1 VLRVPGAPPNLRPL
15 MRRFALYA
23 FVITLVWLSFIIA
36 ISFIE
41 APLKFS
47 ALGIKQPI
55 TEVTTELQHALKI
68 GHAVMHKLNRIEW
81 VCCAFTWFLLL
92 RIRIVRTRGSVIL
105 LGAITALLAFQT
117 WGLYPPL
124 DERTRLIISGTLPA
138 TTWHHVGF
146 GITEGVKALL
156 LGVLTGAQIQS
167 YAQAV
172 VSE

>member
-1 VLRVPGAPPNLRPL
+1 

-23 FVITLVWLSFIIA
+23 FVITLVWLSFVIA
-36 ISFIE
+36 ISFVE

-55 TEVTTELQHALKI
+55 LEVTTELQHALKI
-68 GHAVMHKLNRIEW
+68 GHTVMHKLNRIEW
-81 VCCAFTWFLLL
+81 ICCAFSWFLIL
-92 RIRIVRTRGSVIL
+92 RIRIVRTRGSIL
-105 LGAITALLAFQT
+105 LLAAITALLAFQT

-124 DERTRLIISGTLPA
+124 DERTRLVIGGMLPPSS
-138 TTWHHVGF
+138 WHHLGF
-146 GITEGVKALL
+146 AISEGVKAVL

-167 YAQAV
+167 FARAV

>member
-1 VLRVPGAPPNLRPL
+1 

-23 FVITLVWLSFIIA
+23 FVITIVWLSFIIA

-81 VCCAFTWFLLL
+81 ICCAFTWFLLL

-105 LGAITALLAFQT
+105 LSAITALLAFQT

-124 DERTRLIISGTLPA
+124 DERTRLIIAGTLPPV
-138 TTWHHVGF
+138 TWHHMGF
-146 GITEGVKALL
+146 AITEGVKAIL

-167 YAQAV
+167 YAQAI
-172 VSE
+172 VSD

>member
-1 VLRVPGAPPNLRPL
+1 

-23 FVITLVWLSFIIA
+23 FVITIVWFSFIIA

-55 TEVTTELQHALKI
+55 TEVTTELKHALKI

-81 VCCAFTWFLLL
+81 ICCAFTWFLLL
-92 RIRIVRTRGSVIL
+92 RILVVRTRGSVIL
-105 LGAITALLAFQT
+105 LAAITALLAFQT
-117 WGLYPPL
+117 WGLYPLL
-124 DERTRLIISGTLPA
+124 DERTRLIISGTLPP
-138 TTWHHVGF
+138 TTWHHMEFAV
-146 GITEGVKALL
+146 TEGVKALL
-156 LGVLTGAQIQS
+156 LAVLTGAQIQS